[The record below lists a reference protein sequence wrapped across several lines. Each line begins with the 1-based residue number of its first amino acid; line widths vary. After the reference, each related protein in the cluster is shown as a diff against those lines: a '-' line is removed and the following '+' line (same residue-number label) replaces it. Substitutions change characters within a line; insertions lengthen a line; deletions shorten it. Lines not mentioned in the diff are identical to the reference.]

1 MQGRGYSFLTSWFK
15 KNLAFPVNAQ
25 ADWVVSRISRSSVVH
40 LLNYALFVFVPPFKA
55 TSVFGFALLI
65 NMITQFFSGFLLS
78 LFYVP
83 DPSFV
88 LTFREE
94 YVREVWWYFV
104 AYKLHVVGVDTIFV
118 FSYLHLL
125 KKIFIKNFIE
135 TDLDGWFTGTYAF
148 LIFHAVVF
156 LGITLS
162 TNHLGEVTITIASNI
177 YWSLL
182 LRWHKSYTI
191 FFSNKHLNVDQLTRF
206 MIAHYL
212 ISLYY
217 TYLLQLHVMYIHE
230 SWDAES
236 AQSSQQ
242 DYILPKMSW
251 LWDSLPKEA
260 ATMFTAYTV
269 LMTWFIYLAYPDL
282 CTVNYTFFEQWSE
295 AEVEELNFFIV
306 APHWYFRPHMG
317 LLTVCA
323 QHYEGL
329 FWFAAY
335 YLLLC
340 FLPAIYRLI
349 NSDKFGALRGDYIPM
364 RQSRLQQTA
373 YIIFLG
379 SMLYCGGTLPC
390 GRFYYEAVE
399 GFFGNIFLKLS
410 YQYIYIY
417 LGFIV
422 HAIDVVERSALS
434 LPFLKTAA

>member
-1 MQGRGYSFLTSWFK
+1 M
-15 KNLAFPVNAQ
+15 V
-25 ADWVVSRISRSSVVH
+25 
-40 LLNYALFVFVPPFKA
+40 
-55 TSVFGFALLI
+55 
-65 NMITQFFSGFLLS
+65 TQFFSGFLLS

-88 LTFREE
+88 ITFREE

-104 AYKLHVVGVDTIFV
+104 VYKLHVVGVDTIFV
-118 FSYLHLL
+118 FSYLHIL
-125 KKIFIKNFIE
+125 KKIFIKNYVE
-135 TDLDGWFTGTYAF
+135 SDLEGWFTGAYAF
-148 LIFHAVVF
+148 LVFHAVVF

-182 LRWHKSYTI
+182 LRWHKTYTI
-191 FFSNKHLNVDQLTRF
+191 FFSNKHLNVDQLARF

-212 ISLYY
+212 VAYYY

-230 SWDAES
+230 SWDAEA

-242 DYILPKMSW
+242 DYTLPKMSW
-251 LWDSLPKEA
+251 VWDGLKKEVLI
-260 ATMFTAYTV
+260 MFTAYSV
-269 LMTWFIYLAYPDL
+269 LMSWFITLAYPDG
-282 CTVNYTFFEQWSE
+282 CVVNYTFFEQWSE

-329 FWFAAY
+329 FWFGVFY
-335 YLLLC
+335 MSLC
-340 FLPAIYRLI
+340 FLPAIYKFF
-349 NSDKFGALRGDYIPM
+349 NQDKFGFAKVDFLSLRH
-364 RQSRLQQTA
+364 SRLQQAA
-373 YIIFLG
+373 YVAFIG
-379 SMLYCGGTLPC
+379 SIVYCGGTLPC

-410 YQYIYIY
+410 YQYIYLY
-417 LGFIV
+417 LCFFVHVIDMLEKGFL
-422 HAIDVVERSALS
+422 A
-434 LPFLKTAA
+434 LPFLKTQVAAARLV